1 MATEAQ
7 VSANRSNAAKS
18 TGPKTTQGKA
28 IVAQNAIKHGLL
40 ARQNVIMGEDQ
51 QEFDLHRGEF
61 LDELAPAGTMETFLA
76 ERIVSLTWRLRRA
89 ERLQNEVFD
98 SLLAQELKES
108 MRAFLDELS
117 PKDEERLRRDP
128 GTDPTYAVGRMIA
141 MDYLN
146 AMVLDRLQMYER
158 RIEHSL
164 CRIIKELR
172 TLRLGPRLKGGD
184 DAARGAADSSV
195 RAEGFGEGCIPSEPD
210 HRQAALDDATQAVV
224 GDCEKQSQSGASEEG
239 HRLVETQNPASL
251 RLDDAIH
258 AVVGDCVEQSQSPDR
273 L

>member
-51 QEFDLHRGEF
+51 QEFDLHRGQF
-61 LDELAPAGTMETFLA
+61 LDELEPAGTMETFLA

-89 ERLQNEVFD
+89 ERVQNEVFD

-128 GTDPTYAVGRMIA
+128 GTDPTYAIGRMVA
-141 MDYLN
+141 KDFFRER
-146 AMVLDRLQMYER
+146 VLDRLLMHER
-158 RIEHSL
+158 RIEGSL
-164 CRIIKELR
+164 HR
-172 TLRLGPRLKGGD
+172 TMANLEHLRLKRKLEPG
-184 DAARGAADSSV
+184 DSST
-195 RAEGFGEGCIPSEPD
+195 ASEPD
-210 HRQAALDDATQAVV
+210 HRQAALDDATHAVHAA
-224 GDCEKQSQSGASEEG
+224 GSDCVKQSQSGASQED
-239 HRLVETQNPASL
+239 HRLVETQNLASL
-251 RLDDAIH
+251 RLDA
-258 AVVGDCVEQSQSPDR
+258 ATPPVVSDCVKQSQFPDPVR
-273 L
+273 NQNLSGEAAAIP

>member
-18 TGPKTTQGKA
+18 TGPRTTQGKA

-51 QEFDLHRGEF
+51 QEFDLHRGQF
-61 LDELAPAGTMETFLA
+61 LDELEPAGTMETFLA

-89 ERLQNEVFD
+89 ERVQNEVFD

-128 GTDPTYAVGRMIA
+128 GTDPSFAVGRMVA
-141 MDYLN
+141 KDFFHER
-146 AMVLDRLQMYER
+146 VLDRLLMHER
-158 RIEHSL
+158 RIEGSL
-164 CRIIKELR
+164 HR
-172 TLRLGPRLKGGD
+172 TMANLEHLRLKRKLEPGD
-184 DAARGAADSSV
+184 GAAREAADSSV
-195 RAEGFGEGCIPSEPD
+195 RAEGFGDGCIPSEPD
-210 HRQAALDDATQAVV
+210 R
-224 GDCEKQSQSGASEEG
+224 
-239 HRLVETQNPASL
+239 RPVETQNLASL
-251 RLDDAIH
+251 RFDAATH
-258 AVVGDCVEQSQSPDR
+258 ASRREVAGDCAEQSQLTDDASCETNPISGDR
-273 L
+273 DNGTLKIE

>member
-18 TGPKTTQGKA
+18 TGPRTTQGKA

-51 QEFDLHRGEF
+51 QEFDLHRGQF
-61 LDELAPAGTMETFLA
+61 LDELEPAGTMETFLA

-128 GTDPTYAVGRMIA
+128 GTDPSFAVGRMVA
-141 MDYLN
+141 KDFFHER
-146 AMVLDRLQMYER
+146 VLDRLLMHER
-158 RIEHSL
+158 RIEGSL
-164 CRIIKELR
+164 HR
-172 TLRLGPRLKGGD
+172 TMANLEHLRLKRKLEPR
-184 DAARGAADSSV
+184 DSS
-195 RAEGFGEGCIPSEPD
+195 IPSEPD
-210 HRQAALDDATQAVV
+210 HRFAETQNVASLRIDDATHTVV
-224 GDCEKQSQSGASEEG
+224 SDCGKRNQ
-239 HRLVETQNPASL
+239 RVVRRDFSL
-251 RLDDAIH
+251 ALGESLSMMGCRPG
-258 AVVGDCVEQSQSPDR
+258 VGTGY
-273 L
+273 

>member
-1 MATEAQ
+1 
-7 VSANRSNAAKS
+7 
-18 TGPKTTQGKA
+18 
-28 IVAQNAIKHGLL
+28 
-40 ARQNVIMGEDQ
+40 
-51 QEFDLHRGEF
+51 
-61 LDELAPAGTMETFLA
+61 METFLA

-141 MDYLN
+141 KDYLN

-172 TLRLGPRLKGGD
+172 TLRLEPRLKGGD

-195 RAEGFGEGCIPSEPD
+195 RTKGFGEGCIPSEPD
-210 HRQAALDDATQAVV
+210 HRFA
-224 GDCEKQSQSGASEEG
+224 
-239 HRLVETQNPASL
+239 ETQNVASL
-251 RLDDAIH
+251 RLDDATRAGGELVSDCAKQTQSPASQEEHRPVETQNLASLRLDAATH
-258 AVVGDCVEQSQSPDR
+258 ASGREVAGDCAEQSQLTDDASCETNPISGDR
-273 L
+273 DNGTLKIE